1 MKKIGIDIMGG
12 DFAPEATTLGAI
24 EAQKKLPKNISLVL
38 IGDENAIQ
46 DILKREGE
54 NVEDYEIIPSTEII
68 SMQDHPAKAFAKKP
82 NSSIAIG
89 FKLLM
94 TKKIDGFAS
103 AGNTGAMLAGSMY
116 TVKQVPGIVR
126 PCLIGPL
133 PRPDGSFGI
142 LLDVGLNPDCK
153 PDVLYQYAILGDLYS
168 KYVYNVKNPKV
179 ALLNLGEEEEKGSL
193 LTKATYELMKDTTD
207 FNFVG
212 NVEGNDIF
220 NSKKSDVIIADG
232 YTGNVVLKLSESYY
246 DIFKERNVNDEYINR
261 FNPDIYGGTP
271 VLGVN
276 APVIVGHGAS
286 NIQAIENMILHT
298 KSVIEAEL
306 TEKIKEAF
314 SNE

>member
-1 MKKIGIDIMGG
+1 MRKIGIDIMGG
-12 DFAPEATTLGAI
+12 DNAPIATTLGAI
-24 EAQKKLPKNISLVL
+24 KASKSLPKDMSLVL
-38 IGDENAIQ
+38 IGDQKSIVE
-46 DILKREGE
+46 ILEKEGE
-54 NVEDYEIIPSTEII
+54 NVDDYEIASSTEVI

-94 TKKIDGFAS
+94 NKKIHGFAS

-116 TVKQVPGIVR
+116 TVKQIPGIIR
-126 PCLIGPL
+126 PCLIGPM

-142 LLDVGLNPDCK
+142 MLDVGLNPDCK
-153 PDVLYQYAILGDLYS
+153 PDILYQYAILGDLYS
-168 KYVYNVKNPKV
+168 KYVYNIENPKV

-193 LTKATYELMKDTTD
+193 LTKATHELMKDTTD

-212 NVEGNDIF
+212 NIEGNDIF
-220 NSKKSDVIIADG
+220 SSEKSDVIITDG
-232 YTGNVVLKLSESYY
+232 FTGNVVLKLAESYFE
-246 DIFKERNVNDEYINR
+246 IFKKRDVEDEFINR
-261 FNPDIYGGTP
+261 FNPHEYGGTP

-286 NIQAIENMILHT
+286 DSQAIKNMILHT

-306 TEKIKEAF
+306 TEKIKDAF

>member
-1 MKKIGIDIMGG
+1 MGG
-12 DFAPEATTLGAI
+12 DNAPEATTIGAI
-24 EAQKKLPKNISLVL
+24 GASKTLPKNVSLVL
-38 IGDENAIQ
+38 IGDQEKITE
-46 DILKREGE
+46 ILVREGE
-54 NVEDYEIIPSTEII
+54 KVEDYEIVPSTEVIT
-68 SMQDHPAKAFAKKP
+68 MQDHPAKAFAKKP
-82 NSSIAIG
+82 NSSIAVG
-89 FKLLM
+89 FKLLL

-116 TVKQVPGIVR
+116 TVKQVPGIIR

-142 LLDVGLNPDCK
+142 MLDVGLNPDCK
-153 PDVLYQYAILGDLYS
+153 PDNLYQYGILGDLYA
-168 KYVYNVKNPKV
+168 KYIYNIEKPKV

-193 LTKATYELMKDTTD
+193 LTKATHELMKDTTD

-212 NVEGNDIF
+212 NVEGHDIY
-220 NSKKSDVIIADG
+220 NSKKSDVIITDG

-246 DIFKERNVNDEYINR
+246 DIFKERKVEDEFINR
-261 FNPDIYGGTP
+261 FNPHEYGGTP

-286 NIQAIENMILHT
+286 NAQAIKNMILHT

-314 SNE
+314 SND

>member
-24 EAQKKLPKNISLVL
+24 EAQKKLPENISLVL
-38 IGDENAIQ
+38 IGDQNAIQ
-46 DILKREGE
+46 EILKREGE
-54 NVEDYEIIPSTEII
+54 EVEDYEIIPSTEVI

-82 NSSIAIG
+82 NSSIAVG

-94 TKKIDGFAS
+94 TKKIDGFSS

-126 PCLIGPL
+126 PCLIGPM

-168 KYVYNVKNPKV
+168 KYIYKVKDPKV

-193 LTKATYELMKDTTD
+193 LTKATYELMKDTPD

-212 NVEGNDIF
+212 NIEGNDIF
-220 NSKKSDVIIADG
+220 DPKKSDVIITDG
-232 YTGNVVLKLSESYY
+232 FTGNVVLKLSESYY
-246 DIFKERNVNDEYINR
+246 DIFKERKVKDEYINR

-286 NIQAIENMILHT
+286 NAQAIKNMILHT

>member
-1 MKKIGIDIMGG
+1 MRKIGIDIMGG
-12 DFAPEATTLGAI
+12 DNAPEATTMGAI
-24 EAQKKLPKNISLVL
+24 AARKLLPNNMSLVL
-38 IGDENAIQ
+38 IGDQKGIA
-46 DILKREGE
+46 DILVREGE
-54 NVEDYEIIPSTEII
+54 NVDDYEIVPSTEVI

-94 TKKIDGFAS
+94 TKKIDGLAS

-126 PCLIGPL
+126 PCLVGPM
-133 PRPDGSFGI
+133 PRPDGSFG
-142 LLDVGLNPDCK
+142 LMLDVGLNPDCK
-153 PDVLYQYAILGDLYS
+153 PDILYQYAILGDLYS
-168 KYVYNVKNPKV
+168 KYVYNVNNPKV

-193 LTKATYELMKDTTD
+193 LTKATHELMKDTSD

-212 NVEGNDIF
+212 NIEGNDIF
-220 NSKKSDVIIADG
+220 NPEKSDVIITDG
-232 YTGNVVLKLSESYY
+232 FTGNVILKLAESYY
-246 DIFKERNVNDEYINR
+246 KIFKTRKVEDEFINR
-261 FNPDIYGGTP
+261 FDPHEYGGTP

-286 NIQAIENMILHT
+286 DSIAIKNMILHT

>member
-1 MKKIGIDIMGG
+1 MRKIGIDIMGG
-12 DFAPEATTLGAI
+12 DNAPEATTLGAI
-24 EAQKKLPKNISLVL
+24 KASKALPEDMSLVL
-38 IGDENAIQ
+38 IGDQKSIVEV
-46 DILKREGE
+46 LEREGE
-54 NVEDYEIIPSTEII
+54 NVSDYEIIPSTEVI

-94 TKKIDGFAS
+94 TKKIQGFAS

-116 TVKQVPGIVR
+116 TVKQIPGIVR
-126 PCLIGPL
+126 PCLIGPI

-142 LLDVGLNPDCK
+142 MLDVGLNPDCK
-153 PDVLYQYAILGDLYS
+153 PDILYQYAILGDLYS
-168 KYVYNVKNPKV
+168 KYVYNVENPKV
-179 ALLNLGEEEEKGSL
+179 ALLNLGEEEKKGSL
-193 LTKATYELMKDTTD
+193 LTKATHELMKDTTD

-212 NVEGNDIF
+212 NIEGNDIF

-232 YTGNVVLKLSESYY
+232 FTGNVVLKLTESYFK
-246 DIFKERNVNDEYINR
+246 IFKERKVEDEFINR
-261 FNPDIYGGTP
+261 FNPHEYGGTP

-286 NIQAIENMILHT
+286 DATAIKNMILHT

-306 TEKIKEAF
+306 TEKIKDAF
-314 SNE
+314 K

>member
-1 MKKIGIDIMGG
+1 MRKIGIDIMGG

-24 EAQKKLPKNISLVL
+24 EAQKKLPENISLVL
-38 IGDENAIQ
+38 IGDQNAIQ
-46 DILKREGE
+46 DILRREGE
-54 NVEDYEIIPSTEII
+54 NVEDYEIIPSTEVI
-68 SMQDHPAKAFAKKP
+68 SIQDHPAKAFAKKP
-82 NSSIAIG
+82 NSSIAVG

-126 PCLIGPL
+126 PCLIGPM

-168 KYVYNVKNPKV
+168 KYIYNVKNPKV

-220 NSKKSDVIIADG
+220 DPKKSDVIIADG
-232 YTGNVVLKLSESYY
+232 FTGNVVLKLSESYY
-246 DIFKERNVNDEYINR
+246 NIFKERKVKDEYIDR

-286 NIQAIENMILHT
+286 NTQAIKNMILHT

>member
-1 MKKIGIDIMGG
+1 MGG
-12 DFAPEATTLGAI
+12 DNAPEATTLGAI
-24 EAQKKLPKNISLVL
+24 KASKVLPDDMALVL
-38 IGDENAIQ
+38 IGDRESIEN
-46 DILKREGE
+46 ILLREGE
-54 NVEDYEIIPSTEII
+54 NIDDYQIVPSTETI

-89 FKLLM
+89 FKMLM

-116 TVKQVPGIVR
+116 TVKQVPGIIR
-126 PCLIGPL
+126 PCLIGPM

-142 LLDVGLNPDCK
+142 MLDVGLNPDCK
-153 PDVLYQYAILGDLYS
+153 PDILYQYAILGDLYS
-168 KYVYNVKNPKV
+168 KYVYNVDKPKV

-193 LTKATYELMKDTTD
+193 LTKATYELMKDTSD

-212 NVEGNDIF
+212 NIEGNDIL
-220 NSKKSDVIIADG
+220 NPEKSDVIITDG
-232 YTGNVVLKLSESYY
+232 FTGNVVLKLAESYFE
-246 DIFKERNVNDEYINR
+246 IFEKRNVKDAFINR
-261 FNPDIYGGTP
+261 FNPHEYGGTP

-286 NIQAIENMILHT
+286 DLHAIKNMILHT

-306 TEKIKEAF
+306 TEKIKNAF

>member
-1 MKKIGIDIMGG
+1 MRKIGIDIMGG
-12 DFAPEATTLGAI
+12 DNAPEATTMGAI
-24 EAQKKLPKNISLVL
+24 GAAKSLPNDMSLVL
-38 IGDENAIQ
+38 IGDQKNIT
-46 DILKREGE
+46 DILLREGE
-54 NVEDYEIIPSTEII
+54 NVSDYEIVPSTETIT
-68 SMQDHPAKAFAKKP
+68 MQDHPAKAFAKKP

-94 TKKIDGFAS
+94 TKKIDGLAS

-116 TVKQVPGIVR
+116 TVKQVPGIIR
-126 PCLIGPL
+126 PCLIGPM

-142 LLDVGLNPDCK
+142 ILDVGLNPDCK
-153 PDVLYQYAILGDLYS
+153 PDILYQYAILGDLYS
-168 KYVYNVKNPKV
+168 KYVYNVDVPKV

-193 LTKATYELMKDTTD
+193 LTKATHELMKDTTD

-212 NVEGNDIF
+212 NIEGNDIF
-220 NSKKSDVIIADG
+220 NSKKSDVIITDG
-232 YTGNVVLKLSESYY
+232 FTGNVVLKLAESYFT
-246 DIFKERNVNDEYINR
+246 IFKNRKVEDEFINR
-261 FNPDIYGGTP
+261 FNPHEYGGTP

-286 NIQAIENMILHT
+286 DSTAIKNMILHT

>member
-1 MKKIGIDIMGG
+1 MRKIGIDIMGG

-24 EAQKKLPKNISLVL
+24 EAKKSLPSHMSVVL
-38 IGDENAIQ
+38 IGDQKAIT
-46 DILKREGE
+46 DILVREGE
-54 NVEDYEIIPSTEII
+54 NPSEYEIVHASEVIT
-68 SMQDHPAKAFAKKP
+68 MNDHPAKAFAKKP
-82 NSSIAIG
+82 DSSIAVG

-103 AGNTGAMLAGSMY
+103 AGNTGAMLAGTMY
-116 TVKQVPGIVR
+116 TVKQVPGIIR

-142 LLDVGLNPDCK
+142 MLDVGLNPDCK
-153 PDVLYQYAILGDLYS
+153 PDILYQYAILGNLYA
-168 KYVYNVKNPKV
+168 KHVYHVDNPRV

-193 LTKATYELMKDTTD
+193 LTKATHELMRGTSD

-212 NVEGNDIF
+212 NVEGNDLF
-220 NSKKSDVIIADG
+220 DSKKSDVIITDG
-232 YTGNVVLKLSESYY
+232 FTGNVLLKQSESFYHLMQHQ
-246 DIFKERNVNDEYINR
+246 NVDNEYVNR

-286 NIQAIENMILHT
+286 KPLAVKNMILHT
-298 KSVIEAEL
+298 MSVIEAGL

-314 SNE
+314 DHE

>member
-1 MKKIGIDIMGG
+1 MRKIGIDIMGG
-12 DFAPEATTLGAI
+12 DNAPEATTIGAI
-24 EAQKKLPKNISLVL
+24 GASKTLPKNVSLVL
-38 IGDENAIQ
+38 IGDQEKITE
-46 DILKREGE
+46 ILVREGE
-54 NVEDYEIIPSTEII
+54 KVEDYEIVPSTEVIT
-68 SMQDHPAKAFAKKP
+68 MQDHPAKAFAKKP
-82 NSSIAIG
+82 NSSIAVG
-89 FKLLM
+89 FKLLL

-116 TVKQVPGIVR
+116 TVKQVPGIIR

-142 LLDVGLNPDCK
+142 MLDVGLNPDCK
-153 PDVLYQYAILGDLYS
+153 PDNLYQYGILGDLYA
-168 KYVYNVKNPKV
+168 KYIYNIEKPKV

-193 LTKATYELMKDTTD
+193 LTKATHELMKDTTD

-212 NVEGNDIF
+212 NVEGHDIY
-220 NSKKSDVIIADG
+220 NSKKSDVIITDG

-246 DIFKERNVNDEYINR
+246 DIFKERKVEDEFINR
-261 FNPDIYGGTP
+261 FNPHEYGGTP

-286 NIQAIENMILHT
+286 NAQAIKNMILHT

-314 SNE
+314 SND

>member
-12 DFAPEATTLGAI
+12 DNAPEATTLGAI
-24 EAQKKLPKNISLVL
+24 EAKKNLPENISLVL
-38 IGDENAIQ
+38 IGDEQEIIK
-46 DILKREGE
+46 ILEREGE
-54 NVEDYEIIPSTEII
+54 SVDEYEIAPSTEVIT
-68 SMQDHPAKAFAKKP
+68 MQDHPAKAFAKKP
-82 NSSIAIG
+82 NSSIAVG
-89 FKLLM
+89 FGLLKA
-94 TKKIDGFAS
+94 KKIDGLAS

-116 TVKQVPGIVR
+116 TVKQIPGIVR

-142 LLDVGLNPDCK
+142 MLDVGLNPDCK
-153 PDVLYQYAILGDLYS
+153 PDILYQYAILGDLYS
-168 KYVYNVKNPKV
+168 KHIYNVENPKV
-179 ALLNLGEEEEKGSL
+179 ALLNLGEEETKGSL

-220 NSKKSDVIIADG
+220 NTEKSDVIITDG
-232 YTGNVVLKLSESYY
+232 YTGNIVLKLTESYY
-246 DIFKERNVNDEYINR
+246 DIFKKRKVEDDFINR
-261 FNPDIYGGTP
+261 FNPHEYGGTP

-286 NIQAIENMILHT
+286 NAQAISNMILHT
-298 KSVIEAEL
+298 KSVIEAKL
-306 TEKIKEAF
+306 TEKIKHAF

>member
-1 MKKIGIDIMGG
+1 MGKIGIDIMGG
-12 DFAPEATTLGAI
+12 DNAPEATVLGAI
-24 EAQKKLPKNISLVL
+24 QVRKTLSSAMSLVL
-38 IGDENAIQ
+38 IGDKKAIV
-46 DILKREGE
+46 DILEREGE
-54 NVEDYEIIPSTEII
+54 TVKDYEIIPSTEII
-68 SMQDHPAKAFAKKP
+68 TMQDHPAKAFAKKP
-82 NSSIAIG
+82 NSSISVG

-94 TKKIDGFAS
+94 NKKIDGFAS

-142 LLDVGLNPDCK
+142 MLDVGLNPDCK
-153 PDVLYQYAILGDLYS
+153 PDVLYQYAILGDLYA
-168 KYVYNVKNPKV
+168 KYVYNIEKPKV
-179 ALLNLGEEEEKGSL
+179 ALLNLGEEKEKGSL
-193 LTKATYELMKDTTD
+193 LTKATYELMNDNTD

-220 NSKKSDVIIADG
+220 NPEKSDVIITDG
-232 YTGNVVLKLSESYY
+232 FTGNVVLKLSESYFE
-246 DIFKERNVNDEYINR
+246 IFKKRGVEDDFINR
-261 FNPDIYGGTP
+261 FNPHEYGGTP

-286 NIQAIENMILHT
+286 NPQAIKNMILHT
-298 KSVIEAEL
+298 QNVIEAKL

-314 SNE
+314 NND